1 LAEAPASGT
10 LDMGAAL
17 ILPGALR
24 HMEYPGEGM
33 FKNPKLL
40 TLFFTMIV
48 VMLGFGMVI
57 PIFPFY
63 VEQFGVGGKG
73 LGIMMALFSIMQFI
87 FSPFWGSL
95 SDRYGRKKIL
105 LLGVIGNAVAQ
116 ILTGLA
122 WNFPMLLVARTLG
135 GILSAATMPT
145 AMAYISD
152 STTELDRGA
161 GMGVI
166 GAAMGVGMVIGPGL
180 GGWLAGDALS
190 TPFFLA
196 SGLSLVAVVLIWAIL
211 PESLP
216 EEQRTKGQVKLSG
229 PKLGTLWQALWG
241 PLGFLMFL
249 AFLVNFALANFE
261 GVFGLYADARYN
273 YGPAEVGTLLMV
285 VGVIS
290 TAVQMGLT
298 GLATRKFGEMWVI
311 IASLIASAVG
321 FWLMTLADGI
331 GLVYLTVAFF
341 VFANAMLRPAIMSL
355 TSKRAEGGQ
364 GMALGLNNSFQSLGR
379 VAGPLWAGVMFD
391 LHINLPYWT
400 GAVILVATFGFAL
413 WKSRGMETG
422 RAAPLQSVQATSA
435 DTEPVK

>member
-1 LAEAPASGT
+1 
-10 LDMGAAL
+10 
-17 ILPGALR
+17 
-24 HMEYPGEGM
+24 M
-33 FKNPKLL
+33 FRNPKLL

-48 VMLGFGMVI
+48 VMLGFGIVI

-63 VEQFGVGGKG
+63 VEQFGVGGTG

-105 LLGVIGNAVAQ
+105 LLGVLGNAVAQ
-116 ILTGLA
+116 FLTGLA
-122 WNFPMLLVARTLG
+122 GNFPMLLVARTLG

-152 STTELDRGA
+152 STTERDRGA
-161 GMGVI
+161 GMGLI

-180 GGWLAGDALS
+180 GGWLAGDSLS

-196 SGLSLVAVVLIWAIL
+196 GALSLVAVALIWAIL
-211 PESLP
+211 PESLA
-216 EEQRTKGQVKLSG
+216 EAKRTTGQVKLSG
-229 PKLGTLWQALWG
+229 PKMGELWQALLG

-290 TAVQMGLT
+290 TVVQMGLT
-298 GLATRKFGEMWVI
+298 GPATRKFGEMWVI
-311 IASLIASAVG
+311 IASLVGSAVG
-321 FWLMTLADGI
+321 FWLMTLAEGV
-331 GLVYLTVAFF
+331 GMVYLTVAFF

-364 GMALGLNNSFQSLGR
+364 GMALGLNNAFQSLGR
-379 VAGPLWAGVMFD
+379 VVGPLWAGVMFD

-400 GAVILVATFGFAL
+400 GAAILLVIFGYAL
-413 WKSRGMETG
+413 WKSRGTEPG
-422 RAAPLQSVQATSA
+422 LAAQALVSPGGAA
-435 DTEPVK
+435 DTEPAK

>member
-1 LAEAPASGT
+1 
-10 LDMGAAL
+10 
-17 ILPGALR
+17 
-24 HMEYPGEGM
+24 M

-48 VMLGFGMVI
+48 VMLGFGIVI

-63 VEQFGVGGKG
+63 VEQFGVGGTG

-105 LLGVIGNAVAQ
+105 LLGVVGNALALF
-116 ILTGLA
+116 LTGLA
-122 WNFPMLLVARTLG
+122 WNFPVLLVARTLG

-152 STTELDRGA
+152 STTERDRGA
-161 GMGVI
+161 GMGLI

-180 GGWLAGDALS
+180 GGWLAGDSLS
-190 TPFFLA
+190 IPFFLA
-196 SGLSLVAVVLIWAIL
+196 GGLSLVAVVLIWAIL

-216 EEQRTKGQVKLSG
+216 EEQRTTGQVKLSG
-229 PKLGTLWQALWG
+229 PQMGTLWQALWG

-261 GVFGLYADARYN
+261 GVFGLYADARYG

-298 GLATRKFGEMWVI
+298 GPATRKFGEIWVI

-379 VAGPLWAGVMFD
+379 VVGPLWAGIMFD
-391 LHINLPYWT
+391 LHMNLPYWT
-400 GAVILVATFGFAL
+400 GAAILVATFGFAL

-422 RAAPLQSVQATSA
+422 RAVPAQAVPPIPA